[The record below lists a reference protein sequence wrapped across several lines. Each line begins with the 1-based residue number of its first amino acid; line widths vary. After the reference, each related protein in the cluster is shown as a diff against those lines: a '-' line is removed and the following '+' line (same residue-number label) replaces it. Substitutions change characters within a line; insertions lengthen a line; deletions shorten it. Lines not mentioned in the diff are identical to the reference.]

1 MDKISEYFPVWN
13 KLTVQQQRKFS
24 DNAVEKTFKKGEKVH
39 GGSSE
44 CTGVLLVTK
53 GRLRVY
59 IVTEEGKE
67 ITLYRLFERDMC
79 LLSASCIINSLQF
92 DVTVSAE
99 EDSVIISVPA
109 DVYKGIMS
117 ENAAAANYTNEIMA
131 SRFSEVMWV
140 LDQVLSKKLDTRVA
154 ALLLEESELS
164 EDGIITL
171 THEQLANHIGS
182 AREVVTRMLK
192 YFQNEGLVKLSRG
205 SIEITDKERLSD
217 TAYPSM
223 R

>member
-1 MDKISEYFPVWN
+1 MDKIREYFPVWN

-39 GGSSE
+39 EGASE

-99 EDSVIISVPA
+99 EDSVIINVPA

-205 SIEITDKERLSD
+205 SIEITDKEILSE

>member
-1 MDKISEYFPVWN
+1 METIKEYFPFWN
-13 KLTVQQQRKFS
+13 KMSVQQQMRLS
-24 DNAVEKTFKKGEKVH
+24 DNGVKRSFKKGERLHAVTA
-39 GGSSE
+39 E

-59 IVTEEGKE
+59 TVSEEGKE

-99 EDSVIISVPA
+99 EDSEVINVSA
-109 DVYKGIMS
+109 DIYKDIMS

-140 LDQVLSKKLDTRVA
+140 LDQVLNKKLDTRLA
-154 ALLLEESELS
+154 ALLIEESELS
-164 EDGIITL
+164 GNGVITL

-192 YFQNEGLVKLSRG
+192 YFQNEGMVKLSRG
-205 SIEITDKERLSD
+205 SIEITDKKRLSE
-217 TAYPSM
+217 TAEPSV

>member
-1 MDKISEYFPVWN
+1 MDKIKNYFPFWN
-13 KLTVQQQRKFS
+13 KLTSQQQRKLS
-24 DNAVEKTFKKGEKVH
+24 DNAVERTFKKGEKVH
-39 GGSSE
+39 EGSSE

-59 IVTEEGKE
+59 TVTEEGKE

-99 EDSVIISVPA
+99 EDSVIINVPA
-109 DVYKGIMS
+109 DVYKGIMA

-140 LDQVLSKKLDTRVA
+140 LEQVLSKKLDTRVA
-154 ALLLEESELS
+154 ALLLEESEFS
-164 EDGIITL
+164 ENGIITL

-192 YFQNEGLVKLSRG
+192 YFQNEGIVKLSRG
-205 SIEITDKERLSD
+205 SIEITDRKRLSE

>member
-1 MDKISEYFPVWN
+1 METVKEYFPFWN
-13 KLTVQQQRKFS
+13 KLTERQQARLANNMVKRS
-24 DNAVEKTFKKGEKVH
+24 FKKGEQLH
-39 GGSSE
+39 AGAAE
-44 CTGVLLVTK
+44 CTGVLLVTR

-59 IVTEEGKE
+59 TVSEEGKE

-99 EDSVIISVPA
+99 EDSEVINVPS

-140 LDQVLSKKLDTRVA
+140 LDQVLNKKLDTRVA
-154 ALLLEESELS
+154 ALLIEESELS
-164 EDGIITL
+164 DNGVITL

-192 YFQNEGLVKLSRG
+192 YFQNEGMVKLSRG
-205 SIEITDKERLSD
+205 SIEITDKKRLSE
-217 TAYPSM
+217 TAEPSV

>member
-1 MDKISEYFPVWN
+1 MDKLSEYFPFWN
-13 KLTVQQQRKFS
+13 KMTPQQQERLS
-24 DNAVEKTFKKGEKVH
+24 GNAAERSFRKGEQIH
-39 GGSSE
+39 QGFGG
-44 CTGVLLVTK
+44 CTGVLLVK
-53 GRLRVY
+53 SGRLRVY
-59 IVTEEGKE
+59 TVTQEGKE
-67 ITLYRLFERDMC
+67 LTLYRLFERDMC

-99 EDSVIISVPA
+99 EDSVIVNVPA

-117 ENAAAANYTNEIMA
+117 ENAAVANYTNEIMA

-182 AREVVTRMLK
+182 AREVVTRMLR

-205 SIEITDKERLSD
+205 SIEITDREKLTQ

>member
-1 MDKISEYFPVWN
+1 MDKIREYFPAWN
-13 KLTVQQQRKFS
+13 KLTVQQQRKLS
-24 DNAVEKTFKKGEKVH
+24 DNAVEKKFKKGEKVH
-39 GGSSE
+39 EGASE

-53 GRLRVY
+53 GRLRVF

-99 EDSVIISVPA
+99 EDSVIINVPA

-205 SIEITDKERLSD
+205 SIEITDKERLAE

>member
-1 MDKISEYFPVWN
+1 MDKIREYFPVWN

-39 GGSSE
+39 EGASE

-53 GRLRVY
+53 GRLRVF

-99 EDSVIISVPA
+99 EDSVIINVPA

-192 YFQNEGLVKLSRG
+192 YFQNEGFVKLSRG
-205 SIEITDKERLSD
+205 SIEITDKERLAE

>member
-1 MDKISEYFPVWN
+1 MNKISEYFPVWN

-39 GGSSE
+39 EGASE

-53 GRLRVY
+53 GRLRVF

-99 EDSVIISVPA
+99 EDSVIINVPA

-205 SIEITDKERLSD
+205 SIEIIDKKRLSE

>member
-1 MDKISEYFPVWN
+1 MDKISGYFPFWN
-13 KLTVQQQRKFS
+13 KLTVMQQRNLL
-24 DNAVEKTFKKGEKVH
+24 DNTVERTCNKGEKLH
-39 GGSSE
+39 DGASE

-99 EDSVIISVPA
+99 EDSVIINVPA

-164 EDGIITL
+164 KDGIITL

-192 YFQNEGLVKLSRG
+192 YFQNEGFVKLSRG
-205 SIEITDKERLSD
+205 SIEITDKKRLSE